1 MGPIQSIRGNALRT
15 CPSSLSTTKPAAAG
29 FVAPASLRLV
39 ADAQRQ
45 HYNVTL
51 AILTIAGTAYALQQ
65 TMVIPALPTLQR
77 ELNTTT
83 TWVTWV
89 LTILLLVASVS
100 TPIFGKLGD
109 QYGKGRLLVISLVL
123 FFIGCVGAAAAW
135 NIWVLIFFRAVQ
147 GLGAAVFPLSFGIIR
162 DEFPPE
168 KVGVGIGLIS
178 AVFGVGGG
186 FGIVFSGL
194 IVDNLS
200 WRWLFIFGAIPVAIA
215 AYAVHRFVPESPIR
229 TPGRVDF
236 LGATLLSA
244 GLVCLLLALTE
255 GESWGWTSARVGGLF
270 IGAAVLLASWVI
282 AELTVPEPMVDM
294 HVFVQRQVL
303 FTNICALI
311 TGFAMFGT
319 FVLIPNFVEAPRG
332 LTAEA
337 ARLIDYGFNA
347 TVTKAGLYLL
357 PSSFALLFAGP
368 AAGLIGR
375 RTGSKWP
382 LAAGMALAGI
392 SAGMLAL
399 WNEHPWQILLAMP
412 VLGTGVGFA
421 FAAMATLITEAVRPT
436 ETGVAT
442 GMNTVMRTV
451 GGVIGGE
458 VGAAIL
464 TAHTIGGTSVPS
476 ARGYEVAFSI
486 AAVAA
491 FVGVV
496 AALLVTPT
504 RRRVESVRL
513 RLPGEP
519 STSEARSRLDDT
531 PA

>member
-1 MGPIQSIRGNALRT
+1 
-15 CPSSLSTTKPAAAG
+15 
-29 FVAPASLRLV
+29 VAEAE
-39 ADAQRQ
+39 RQ

-65 TMVIPALPTLQR
+65 TMVIPALPALQR
-77 ELNTTT
+77 ELHTTT

-89 LTILLLVASVS
+89 LTALLLVASVS
-100 TPIFGKLGD
+100 TPILGKLGD
-109 QYGKGRLLVISLVL
+109 QYGKERLLVISLAL
-123 FFIGCVGAAAAW
+123 FFVGCAGAAAAW
-135 NIWVLIFFRAVQ
+135 NIWALIFFRAFQ

-162 DEFPPE
+162 DEFPRE

-215 AYAVHRFVPESPIR
+215 AVLVHRFVPESPIK
-229 TPGRVDF
+229 TPSRVDL
-236 LGATLLSA
+236 LGGVLLSG
-244 GLVCLLLALTE
+244 GLVCLLVALTE
-255 GESWGWTSARVGGLF
+255 GESWGWTSARIAGF
-270 IGAAVLLASWVI
+270 FAGAAVFLALWIV
-282 AELTVPEPMVDM
+282 AELRVPEPMVDM
-294 HVFVQRQVL
+294 SVFVRRQVL

-319 FVLIPNFVEAPRG
+319 FVLIPNFVETPRG
-332 LTAEA
+332 LPADT
-337 ARLIDYGFNA
+337 ARLLHYGFNA
-347 TVTKAGLYLL
+347 SATKAGLYLV

-375 RTGSKWP
+375 RTGFKWP
-382 LAAGMALAGI
+382 LAAGMLLSGI

-399 WNEHPWQILLAMP
+399 WHEQPWQVLVAMP
-412 VLGTGVGFA
+412 ILGTGVGFA

-436 ETGVAT
+436 ETGIAT

-458 VGAAIL
+458 IGAAIL
-464 TAHTIGGTSVPS
+464 SAHLIPGTSVPGI
-476 ARGYEVAFSI
+476 RGYEVAFAI
-486 AAVAA
+486 AAAA
-491 FVGVV
+491 ALVGVV
-496 AALLVTPT
+496 VAVLVTPT
-504 RRRVESVRL
+504 RERL
-513 RLPGEP
+513 VVAAE
-519 STSEARSRLDDT
+519 TSD
-531 PA
+531 

>member
-1 MGPIQSIRGNALRT
+1 V
-15 CPSSLSTTKPAAAG
+15 AG
-29 FVAPASLRLV
+29 EER
-39 ADAQRQ
+39 RQ
-45 HYNVTL
+45 PYNITL
-51 AILTIAGTAYALQQ
+51 AILAVAGTAYALQQ

-77 ELNTTT
+77 ELHTTT

-89 LTILLLVASVS
+89 LTMLLLVASVS
-100 TPIFGKLGD
+100 TPILGKLGD
-109 QYGKGRLLVISLVL
+109 QYGKERLLVISLAL
-123 FFIGCVGAAAAW
+123 FFVGCVGAAAAW
-135 NIWVLIFFRAVQ
+135 NIWALIFFRAFQ

-186 FGIVFSGL
+186 LGIVLSGL

-200 WRWLFIFGAIPVAIA
+200 WRWLFIFGAVPVAIA
-215 AYAVHRFVPESPIR
+215 AVLVDRFMPESPIK
-229 TPGRVDF
+229 TPSRVDF
-236 LGATLLSA
+236 LGATLLSV
-244 GLVCLLLALTE
+244 GLIFLLLALTE

-270 IGAAVLLASWVI
+270 VGAAGFLALWVV
-282 AELTVPEPMVDM
+282 AELRVPEPMVDM

-319 FVLIPNFVEAPRG
+319 FVLIPNFVETPRG
-332 LTAEA
+332 LAADTAS
-337 ARLIDYGFNA
+337 LVHYGFGA
-347 TVTKAGLYLL
+347 SATKAGLYLL
-357 PSSFALLFAGP
+357 PSSITLLFAGP
-368 AAGLIGR
+368 AAGVIGR

-382 LAAGMALAGI
+382 LAAGMLLSGV

-399 WNEHPWQILLAMP
+399 WNSQTWEILGALA
-412 VLGTGVGFA
+412 VLGLGVGFA

-464 TAHTIGGTSVPS
+464 TAHLIPGTSVPS
-476 ARGYEVAFSI
+476 LRGYEVAFGI
-486 AAVAA
+486 AAAAA

-496 AALLVTPT
+496 AAVLVTS
-504 RRRVESVRL
+504 RRERL
-513 RLPGEP
+513 VVAAE
-519 STSEARSRLDDT
+519 T
-531 PA
+531 PD

>member
-1 MGPIQSIRGNALRT
+1 MAEGGE
-15 CPSSLSTTKPAAAG
+15 
-29 FVAPASLRLV
+29 
-39 ADAQRQ
+39 RQ

-51 AILTIAGTAYALQQ
+51 AILALAGTAYALQQ
-65 TMVIPALPTLQR
+65 TMVIPALPALQR
-77 ELNTTT
+77 DLHTTT
-83 TWVTWV
+83 
-89 LTILLLVASVS
+89 LLLVASVS
-100 TPIFGKLGD
+100 TPILGKLGD
-109 QYGKGRLLVISLVL
+109 QYGKERLLVISLAL
-123 FFIGCVGAAAAW
+123 FFVGCVGAAAAW
-135 NIWVLIFFRAVQ
+135 NIWALIFFRAFQ

-186 FGIVFSGL
+186 FGIVLSGV

-215 AYAVHRFVPESPIR
+215 TVAVHRFVPESPIK
-229 TPGRVDF
+229 TPSRVDF
-236 LGATLLSA
+236 LGATLLSV

-270 IGAAVLLASWVI
+270 AGSAVFLALWVV
-282 AELTVPEPMVDM
+282 AELRVPEPMVDM

-319 FVLIPNFVEAPRG
+319 FVLIPNFVETPRG
-332 LTAEA
+332 LAADT
-337 ARLIDYGFNA
+337 ARLVDYGFNA
-347 TVTKAGLYLL
+347 SATKAGLYLL
-357 PSSFALLFAGP
+357 PSSVTLLFAGP
-368 AAGLIGR
+368 AAGVIGR
-375 RTGSKWP
+375 RIGSKWP
-382 LAAGMALAGI
+382 LAAGMLLSGI
-392 SAGMLAL
+392 SAVMLAF
-399 WNEHPWQILLAMP
+399 WNTETWQILVALA
-412 VLGTGVGFA
+412 VLGIGVGFA
-421 FAAMATLITEAVRPT
+421 FAAMATLITEAVSAT

-464 TAHTIGGTSVPS
+464 TAHLIPTTNVPS
-476 ARGYEVAFSI
+476 LRGYEVAFTI
-486 AAVAA
+486 AGAVA

-496 AALLVTPT
+496 AAVLVTP
-504 RRRVESVRL
+504 RRERL
-513 RLPGEP
+513 VVVAEA
-519 STSEARSRLDDT
+519 SE
-531 PA
+531 

>member
-1 MGPIQSIRGNALRT
+1 V
-15 CPSSLSTTKPAAAG
+15 AG
-29 FVAPASLRLV
+29 EER
-39 ADAQRQ
+39 RQ
-45 HYNVTL
+45 PYNITL
-51 AILTIAGTAYALQQ
+51 AILTVAGTAYALQQ

-77 ELNTTT
+77 ELHTTT

-89 LTILLLVASVS
+89 LTMLLLVASVS
-100 TPIFGKLGD
+100 TPILGKLGD
-109 QYGKGRLLVISLVL
+109 QYGKERLLVISLAL
-123 FFIGCVGAAAAW
+123 FFVGCVGAAAAW
-135 NIWVLIFFRAVQ
+135 NIWALIFFRAFQ
-147 GLGAAVFPLSFGIIR
+147 GLGAPVFPLSFGIIR

-186 FGIVFSGL
+186 LGIVLSGL

-215 AYAVHRFVPESPIR
+215 AALVHRFVPESPIK
-229 TPGRVDF
+229 TASRVDL
-236 LGATLLSA
+236 LGGLLLSA
-244 GLVCLLLALTE
+244 GLVFLLVALTE
-255 GESWGWTSARVGGLF
+255 GEAWGWTSGRVAGLF
-270 IGAAVLLASWVI
+270 AGAAVFLALWVV
-282 AELTVPEPMVDM
+282 AELSVPEPMVDM
-294 HVFVQRQVL
+294 RVFVRRQVL

-319 FVLIPNFVEAPRG
+319 FVLIPNFVETPRG
-332 LTAEA
+332 LSADT
-337 ARLIDYGFNA
+337 ARLVHYGFNA
-347 TVTKAGLYLL
+347 TATKAGLYLV

-382 LAAGMALAGI
+382 LAAGMLLSGI

-399 WNEHPWQILLAMP
+399 WHDEPWQVLVAMP

-421 FAAMATLITEAVRPT
+421 FAAMATLITEAVSPS
-436 ETGVAT
+436 ETGIAT

-464 TAHTIGGTSVPS
+464 TAHVIPGTNVPGV
-476 ARGYEVAFSI
+476 RGYEVAFAI

-491 FVGVV
+491 LVGVV
-496 AALLVTPT
+496 VAVLVTPT
-504 RRRVESVRL
+504 RERL
-513 RLPGEP
+513 AVAAE
-519 STSEARSRLDDT
+519 TSD
-531 PA
+531 

>member
-1 MGPIQSIRGNALRT
+1 MAEGE
-15 CPSSLSTTKPAAAG
+15 
-29 FVAPASLRLV
+29 
-39 ADAQRQ
+39 RQ

-51 AILTIAGTAYALQQ
+51 AILTVAGSAYALQQ

-77 ELNTTT
+77 DLHTTT

-89 LTILLLVASVS
+89 LTVLLLVASVA

-109 QYGKGRLLVISLVL
+109 QYGKERLLVISLAL
-123 FFIGCVGAAAAW
+123 FFVGCVGAAAAW
-135 NIWVLIFFRAVQ
+135 NIWALIFFRAVQ
-147 GLGAAVFPLSFGIIR
+147 GLGAAVLPLSFGIIR
-162 DEFPPE
+162 DEFPRE

-194 IVDNLS
+194 IVDHLS
-200 WRWLFIFGAIPVAIA
+200 WRWLFIFGAVPVAIA
-215 AYAVHRFVPESPIR
+215 AVLVHRFVPESPIK
-229 TPGRVDF
+229 TASRVDF
-236 LGATLLSA
+236 LGGVLLSA
-244 GLVCLLLALTE
+244 GLVCLLVALTE
-255 GESWGWTSARVGGLF
+255 GETWGWTSTRVAGLF
-270 IGAAVLLASWVI
+270 AGAAAFLALWVV
-282 AELTVPEPMVDM
+282 AELRVPEPMVDM
-294 HVFVQRQVL
+294 RVFVRRQVL

-332 LTAEA
+332 LSAEA
-337 ARLIDYGFNA
+337 ARVIDYGFNA

-382 LAAGMALAGI
+382 LAAGMALAGT
-392 SAGMLAL
+392 SAAMLAL

-412 VLGTGVGFA
+412 ILGTGVGFA

-458 VGAAIL
+458 IGAAIL
-464 TAHTIGGTSVPS
+464 TAHTIGRTGVPS
-476 ARGYEVAFSI
+476 ERGYVVAFGI

-491 FVGVV
+491 FAGVI
-496 AALLVTPT
+496 AALLVTPS
-504 RRRVESVRL
+504 RRRAESVRL
-513 RLPGEP
+513 RQPGEP
-519 STSEARSRLDDT
+519 SAAEARSRLDDT
-531 PA
+531 LA

>member
-1 MGPIQSIRGNALRT
+1 
-15 CPSSLSTTKPAAAG
+15 
-29 FVAPASLRLV
+29 VAEGGE
-39 ADAQRQ
+39 RQ

-51 AILTIAGTAYALQQ
+51 AILALAGTAYALQQ
-65 TMVIPALPTLQR
+65 TMVIPALPALQR
-77 ELNTTT
+77 DLHTTT

-89 LTILLLVASVS
+89 LTALLLVASVS
-100 TPIFGKLGD
+100 TPVLGKLGD
-109 QYGKGRLLVISLVL
+109 QYGKERLLVISLAL
-123 FFIGCVGAAAAW
+123 FFVGCVGAAAAW
-135 NIWVLIFFRAVQ
+135 NIWALIFFRAFQ

-162 DEFPPE
+162 DEFPRE

-186 FGIVFSGL
+186 FGIVLSGV

-215 AYAVHRFVPESPIR
+215 TVAVHRFVPESPIK
-229 TPGRVDF
+229 TPSRVDF
-236 LGATLLSA
+236 LGATLLSV

-270 IGAAVLLASWVI
+270 AGSAVFLALWVV
-282 AELTVPEPMVDM
+282 AELRVPEPMVDM

-319 FVLIPNFVEAPRG
+319 FVLIPNFVETPRG
-332 LTAEA
+332 LAADT
-337 ARLIDYGFNA
+337 ARLVDYGFNA
-347 TVTKAGLYLL
+347 SATKAGLYLL
-357 PSSFALLFAGP
+357 PSSVTLLFAGP
-368 AAGLIGR
+368 AAGVIGR
-375 RTGSKWP
+375 RIGSKWP
-382 LAAGMALAGI
+382 LAAGMLLSGI
-392 SAGMLAL
+392 SAVMLAF
-399 WNEHPWQILLAMP
+399 WNTETWQILVALA
-412 VLGTGVGFA
+412 VLGIGVGFA
-421 FAAMATLITEAVRPT
+421 FAAMATLITEAVGAT

-464 TAHTIGGTSVPS
+464 TAHLIPTTNVPS
-476 ARGYEVAFSI
+476 LRGYEVAFTI
-486 AAVAA
+486 AGAVA

-496 AALLVTPT
+496 AAVLVTP
-504 RRRVESVRL
+504 RRERL
-513 RLPGEP
+513 VVVAEA
-519 STSEARSRLDDT
+519 SE
-531 PA
+531 

>member
-1 MGPIQSIRGNALRT
+1 
-15 CPSSLSTTKPAAAG
+15 
-29 FVAPASLRLV
+29 VAEAE
-39 ADAQRQ
+39 RQ

-51 AILTIAGTAYALQQ
+51 AILTVAGTAYALQQ

-77 ELNTTT
+77 DLHTTT

-89 LTILLLVASVS
+89 LTVLLLVASVS
-100 TPIFGKLGD
+100 TPVFGKLGD
-109 QYGKGRLLVISLVL
+109 QYGKEQLLVISLVL
-123 FFIGCVGAAAAW
+123 FFIGCAGAAAAW
-135 NIWVLIFFRAVQ
+135 NIWSLIFFRAFQ

-162 DEFPPE
+162 DEFPRE

-215 AYAVHRFVPESPIR
+215 AVLVHRFVPESPIK
-229 TPGRVDF
+229 TPSRVDF
-236 LGATLLSA
+236 LGALLLSV
-244 GLVCLLLALTE
+244 GLICLLVALTE
-255 GESWGWTSARVGGLF
+255 GESWGWTSGRVGGLF
-270 IGAAVLLASWVI
+270 AGAALFLALWVG
-282 AELTVPEPMVDM
+282 AELRVPEPMVDM
-294 HVFVQRQVL
+294 RVFVQRQVL
-303 FTNICALI
+303 FTNMCALI

-319 FVLIPNFVEAPRG
+319 FVLIPNFVETPRG
-332 LTAEA
+332 LAAGT
-337 ARLIDYGFNA
+337 ARLVHYGFDA
-347 TVTKAGLYLL
+347 SATKAGLYLL
-357 PSSFALLFAGP
+357 PSSIALLFAGP

-382 LAAGMALAGI
+382 LAAGMLLSGI

-399 WNEHPWQILLAMP
+399 WHDVPWQVLVAMP

-421 FAAMATLITEAVRPT
+421 FAAMATLITEAVRPS
-436 ETGVAT
+436 ETGIAT

-464 TAHTIGGTSVPS
+464 SAHLIGGTNVPA
-476 ARGYEVAFSI
+476 ARGYEVAFAI
-486 AAVAA
+486 AAIAA

-496 AALLVTPT
+496 VAVLVTP
-504 RRRVESVRL
+504 RRERL
-513 RLPGEP
+513 VVAA
-519 STSEARSRLDDT
+519 EASD
-531 PA
+531 